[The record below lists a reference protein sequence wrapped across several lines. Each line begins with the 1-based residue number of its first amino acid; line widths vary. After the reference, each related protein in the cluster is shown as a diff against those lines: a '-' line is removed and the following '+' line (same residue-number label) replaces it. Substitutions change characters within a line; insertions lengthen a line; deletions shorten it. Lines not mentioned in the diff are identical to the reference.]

1 MNLLKLASLFFLL
14 NFSLE
19 LNAQEKK
26 SIKLSFY
33 SDGVLHPLTSNDRL
47 FLVCKT
53 DTIMGKWNEQNKVI
67 FLGDLIQPQYD
78 LVFVKEKD
86 TLLFEK
92 IDAGLL
98 KPNQAFEWRFGI
110 DNKPFDRQ
118 LGLLTI
124 SEYESET
131 LLRKLNY
138 WQLLP
143 QEEGDGIQ
151 IFKKIY

>member
-1 MNLLKLASLFFLL
+1 MKSLKFASLCILL
-14 NFSLE
+14 LTSFE
-19 LNAQEKK
+19 LHAQGTK
-26 SIKLSFY
+26 SIRLSFY
-33 SDGVLHPLTSNDRL
+33 VDGVLHPLTPKDKL
-47 FLVCKT
+47 YLVSKS
-53 DTIMGKWNEQNKVI
+53 DTINGWWNEQNQI
-67 FLGDLIQPQYD
+67 NFSSEPTQLQYD

-92 IDAGLL
+92 TDLQLL
-98 KPNQAFEWRFGI
+98 KPGQDFEWWFGI
-110 DNKPFDRQ
+110 DNKPFDRE

-124 SEYESET
+124 QEYAKDT

-151 IFKKIY
+151 IAKKVY